1 MAVKLTLAYKVNS
14 QNKTNNTSN
23 VTVTATASWT
33 NGSWNSLGTCKGSI
47 TIDGTKYS
55 FSGISFNSGHTNSGS
70 QQVMTQ
76 TVNVKHNSDGTKKM
90 SCSASFV
97 TGTASGTIGASFSAS
112 LTTIPRKSSLS
123 VANGKLGTKQTL
135 TVAMASDAFT
145 HTIAAKC
152 GSASTTICTKST
164 SPSIDFTPPKSWASQ
179 NTTGTSVSVTYTITT
194 YSGTTSIGSNSYVR
208 TCLIHDAA
216 KPSCTISVTDAM
228 GYASTYGGYIKG
240 LSKFKIEVTATQSY
254 GSPIKTY
261 KTTANGSTYK
271 VASFTTAVLSSSCP
285 ATIYAEVTDARG
297 RTSDNDEASKTV
309 TLLDYSVPMISK
321 LTVHR
326 SNEDGTANDQGEF
339 VKVVFSGSVTA
350 FNKGPDYT
358 ENTATYKL
366 EYKKRTEKTYTVIA
380 FDDCNN
386 QYAVSDKT
394 YIFAADSG
402 SSYDVRVVVTDNF
415 GNGSKATTA
424 STGFTIMHWLKTGLG
439 MAIGKVAELENVLDI
454 GFQTRF
460 SGGILHPVLE
470 PETDLNDVRTPN
482 TYVGANVSSSNY
494 LNCPITEGTFT
505 LTVVGS
511 GASGQVKQSI
521 QTCNKQQSRTYE
533 RYYYTDTWGEWICV
547 SDFRGTLLWNKDPL
561 FMSGSHEVKLSE
573 PISKQRNGIVLVF
586 SRYSSNTVQNY
597 HFTYH
602 FVPKLAVS
610 MHGGCGS
617 VFYMG
622 DVEGGYIAAKY
633 LYIRDTTITGNDCNV
648 SVLTDT
654 NSGIKYTNNATVL
667 RYVIG
672 V

>member
-14 QNKTNNTSN
+14 QNTTNNTSN
-23 VTVTATASWT
+23 VTVTATATWT

-47 TIDGTKYS
+47 KIDGTTYS
-55 FSGISFNSGHTNSGS
+55 FSGISFNSSHTNSGS
-70 QQVMTQ
+70 QQVMSK
-76 TVNVKHNSDGTKKM
+76 TVNVSHNADGTKTL

-112 LTTIPRKSSLS
+112 LATIPRKSSLS
-123 VANGKLGTKQTL
+123 VVNSTLGTKQTL
-135 TVAMASDAFT
+135 TVTRASSSFT
-145 HTIAAKC
+145 HTITAKC

-164 SPSIDFTPPKSWASQ
+164 STSIDFTPPISWASQ
-179 NTTGTSVSVTYTITT
+179 NTTGTSVSVTFTITT
-194 YSGTTSIGSNSYVR
+194 YSGTTSIGSNSYTR
-208 TCLIHDAA
+208 TCLIPSSV
-216 KPSCTISVTDAM
+216 KPACVISVTDAM

-285 ATIYAEVTDARG
+285 ATIAAEVTDARG
-297 RTSDNDEASKTV
+297 RTSDKASKTV
-309 TLLDYSVPMISK
+309 TLLNYSVPRISE

-326 SNEDGTANDQGEF
+326 CNEDGTANDQGEF

-350 FNKGPDYT
+350 LNNK
-358 ENTATYKL
+358 NTATYKL

-415 GNGSKATTA
+415 GTGSKATIA

-439 MAIGKVAELENVLDI
+439 MAIGKVAELEHVLDI
-454 GFQTRF
+454 GLQTRF

-470 PETDLNDVRTPN
+470 PETDLNDVLTPN
-482 TYVGANVSSSNY
+482 TYVGANVSTSNY
-494 LNCPITEGTFT
+494 LNCPITAGTFT
-505 LTVVGS
+505 LEVVGM
-511 GASGQVKQSI
+511 GNAGQVKQRITSA
-521 QTCNKQQSRTYE
+521 NKSKARAFE
-533 RYYYTDTWGEWICV
+533 RIYYAESWGEWVCV
-547 SDFRGTLLWNKDPL
+547 SDYAGTLLW
-561 FMSGSHEVKLSE
+561 SGGYYMTATHIIDLTEA
-573 PISKQRNGIVLVF
+573 ISKQRNGIVLVF
-586 SRYSSNTVQNY
+586 SAYEDGSSQNH
-597 HFTYH
+597 HFECK
-602 FVPKLAVS
+602 FIPKYIVGAHPGV
-610 MHGGCGS
+610 
-617 VFYMG
+617 
-622 DVEGGYIAAKY
+622 GYNFELSTSDFSYVGTKY
-633 LYIRDTTITGNDCNV
+633 LYISDGKIAGHANNNLTGTKNGV
-648 SVLTDT
+648 T
-654 NSGIKYTNNATVL
+654 YANNHWVL